1 MNYKIDK
8 LLIILGCWRVL
19 EFEYECRA
27 LSFLLNL
34 IDEQSWPYNT
44 IPVDETSKIL
54 DELLPPV
61 ILQHI
66 IDQYSTP
73 CVSSNLSKYSI
84 VF

>member
-1 MNYKIDK
+1 MNN
-8 LLIILGCWRVL
+8 LNLGYWRVL

-44 IPVDETSKIL
+44 IPVDETFKIL
-54 DELLPPV
+54 GELLPPT

-66 IDQYSTP
+66 IDQYSTW
-73 CVSSNLSKYSI
+73 CVSSNLSKCIYT
-84 VF
+84 F